1 LGSSTGLSNA
11 VLDVASLLPS
21 VSVIIPVLNG
31 ERTIRDCLVSLLKM
45 EYPPERRE
53 ILVVDN
59 GSTDRTAEIIK
70 GHPVRYLCEKRQ
82 GAGAA
87 RNTGIEASS
96 GEILAF
102 TDADCV
108 VSTGWASEL
117 VRGFEDGGVGGVEG
131 EIVDYPPVTPAEQF
145 VASRRSFSYQSRL
158 ASPFYPYVLTANVA
172 FRRQVFER
180 IGLFDPRFP
189 AAGGEDIDFSWRF
202 FQGAAMSLRCNPKAI
217 VFHRHRTTAGGF
229 FRQQIRNGR
238 GIAILR
244 AKYSARLPWT
254 WRQELQAWGA
264 VARFAGAA
272 ARAAIGD
279 GVRHRTKVDANDL
292 YFTFLGKLG
301 IRIGFLWGTL
311 PGRKV

>member
-1 LGSSTGLSNA
+1 MVDWT
-11 VLDVASLLPS
+11 PF

-31 ERTIRDCLVSLLKM
+31 ERTIRECLVSLLRM

-59 GSTDRTAEIIK
+59 GSTDRTAEIVRSL
-70 GHPVRYLCEKRQ
+70 PVRCLREKRR
-82 GAGAA
+82 GASLA
-87 RNTGIEASS
+87 RNMGIGASG

-108 VSTGWASEL
+108 VSTRWAREL

-131 EIVDYPPVTPAEQF
+131 EVVDYPPVTPAQQF
-145 VASRRSFSYQSRL
+145 VVSRRSFSYQARL
-158 ASPFYPYVLTANVA
+158 ASPFWPFVLTANVA

-202 FQGAAMSLRCNPKAI
+202 FQGAEMGLRRNPKAI
-217 VFHRHRTTAGGF
+217 VFHQHRTTAGGF

-244 AKYSARLPWT
+244 TKYPARLPWT

-264 VARFAGAA
+264 AAGFAGAA
-272 ARAAIGD
+272 ARAAIGN
-279 GVRHRTKVDANDL
+279 GVRHGTKGDVNDL
-292 YFTFLGKLG
+292 YFTFLRKLG
-301 IRIGFLWGTL
+301 VRIGFLWGTL
-311 PGRKV
+311 PGRKT

>member
-1 LGSSTGLSNA
+1 MTEQGL
-11 VLDVASLLPS
+11 PF

-31 ERTIRDCLVSLLKM
+31 AWTIRECLVSLLRM

-59 GSTDRTAEIIK
+59 GSTDRTAEIVRSF
-70 GHPVRYLCEKRQ
+70 PVSYLREKRR
-82 GAGAA
+82 GAA
-87 RNTGIEASS
+87 LARNMGIGASR

-108 VSTGWASEL
+108 VSTRWAREL
-117 VRGFEDGGVGGVEG
+117 VRGFEDEGVGGVEG
-131 EIVDYPPVTPAEQF
+131 EIVDYPPVTPAQQF
-145 VASRRSFSYQSRL
+145 VASRRSFSYQARL
-158 ASPFYPYVLTANVA
+158 ASPFWPFVVTANVG

-202 FQGAAMSLRCNPKAI
+202 FQGAGMSLRHNPKAI

-238 GIAILR
+238 GLAILQG
-244 AKYSARLPWT
+244 KYPARLPWD

-264 VARFAGAA
+264 VAGFTVAA
-272 ARAAIGD
+272 ARAVIGN
-279 GVRHRTKVDANDL
+279 GTRRGTKVDADDP
-292 YFTFLGKLG
+292 YFTFLRKLG
-301 IRIGFLWGTL
+301 IRIGFLWGML
-311 PGRKV
+311 PGHKA